1 MRVLVIGKCHSRGIA
16 SSWQALRPEDSVSSV
31 TWVQLRKG
39 YGIPRLIDEV
49 READQVF
56 VEADADGTREWSPR
70 ELGLGVDDPSVPRL
84 ASSLEHATLYPVFHF
99 TGFHPDF
106 SRIEK
111 TGCSQIAVAAHALG
125 LSESRAAELF
135 NGYIYRALGY
145 YDEYPKAQ
153 GFALHVGR
161 ASGYD
166 LSGVLQPVDG
176 KAFMHIPTQPTI
188 GFWMRFAGMLCEQAG
203 LPYDPAA
210 PAPADEP
217 AEELIWPVYPELA
230 EPLGVQGGLDFKVSK
245 GKPPISFE
253 EMISTCYRILDSIDA
268 AEVRE
273 RTHTRAI
280 IAKLRAELA
289 G

>member
-16 SSWQALRPEDSVSSV
+16 ASWQAIRPEDSVSSV

-39 YGIPRLIDEV
+39 YGIPRLTDEV
-49 READQVF
+49 GEADQVF

-84 ASSLEHATLYPVFHF
+84 AAALEGAMLYPVFHF

-106 SRIEK
+106 IRVEK
-111 TGCSQIAVAAHALG
+111 TGCSQIVVAAHALG
-125 LSESRAAELF
+125 LTETRAAELF
-135 NGYIYRALGY
+135 NGYLYRILGY
-145 YDEYPKAQ
+145 YDEYPKAE

-161 ASGYD
+161 ASGFD
-166 LSGVLQPVDG
+166 LSGVLTPVDG

-188 GFWMRFAGMLCEQAG
+188 GFWMRFAGLLCDRVG
-203 LPYDPAA
+203 VPYDPGA
-210 PAPADEP
+210 PAPLDEP
-217 AEELIWPVYPELA
+217 AEELIWPVYPDLA
-230 EPLGVQGGLDFKVSK
+230 ERLGVQGSLDFKVSK
-245 GKPPISFE
+245 GKPAISFE
-253 EMISTCYRILDSIDA
+253 EMIHTGYRILDSTDV

-273 RTHTRAI
+273 RSHTRAI